1 MATRQT
7 VPNPFVYL
15 NYLEPETASQYEITR
30 DVYLVTLGVS
40 RVCFRDACEC
50 REWMSGYQALIW
62 DILSTVEQDWQ
73 LLRISK
79 PSLVFIAYH
88 LSR

>member
-1 MATRQT
+1 M
-7 VPNPFVYL
+7 
-15 NYLEPETASQYEITR
+15 
-30 DVYLVTLGVS
+30 
-40 RVCFRDACEC
+40 
-50 REWMSGYQALIW
+50 MSGHQALIW

-73 LLRISK
+73 LLRISR